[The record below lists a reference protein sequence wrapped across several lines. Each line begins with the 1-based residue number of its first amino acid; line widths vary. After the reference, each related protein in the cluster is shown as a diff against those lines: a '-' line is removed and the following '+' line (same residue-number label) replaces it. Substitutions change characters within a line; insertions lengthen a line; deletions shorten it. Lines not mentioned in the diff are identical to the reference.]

1 MAVSPPTNVGDVTPT
16 AKVSANTDDASSALV
31 MSFIANSMVEP
42 TQNSADAD
50 SQDRDTEIGLS
61 VRLPSFNATQL

>member
-31 MSFIANSMVEP
+31 MSFIANSLVER
-42 TQNSADAD
+42 TQYSADAD
-50 SQDRDTEIGLS
+50 SHSGDTEIGL
-61 VRLPSFNATQL
+61 VVNLRSFNATQL

>member
-31 MSFIANSMVEP
+31 MSFIANSMVEL

-50 SQDRDTEIGLS
+50 SQDRDTEISLA

>member
-50 SQDRDTEIGLS
+50 SHDRDTEIGLA
-61 VRLPSFNATQL
+61 VKLPSFNAT